1 MNRSNKKPST
11 YKTPYRNYSQNKPTK
26 IYLDASKKETKIKED
41 EKQTLNNINNS
52 ENKKE
57 EPSLEEEKKKRD
69 KVIHENNIKVI
80 DILQKEFGK
89 YEKENELIIEEMKRL
104 KQQEKE
110 LFQTYDKI
118 RDDIETEKDELEE
131 IKDINTEKNR
141 EYLELSRLR
150 RINPNEQN
158 DGNNNNNNNTRNNNI
173 NNQAR
178 PHPLNRFTLGEVM
191 DGLLR
196 ISRGRTEEDDDSDD
210 VPHLPFI
217 FMPSRESNDDG
228 PPMSYEQIQALPSS
242 NYPRGNNNEKCT
254 ICQFDFCYNDVV
266 TKLTKCQHIF
276 HKSCLSNRLSARR
289 SSKCPTCRVSII

>member
-41 EKQTLNNINNS
+41 KNQSLNNINNS

-57 EPSLEEEKKKRD
+57 ELTLEEEKKKRD
-69 KVIHENNIKVI
+69 KILHENNIKVI
-80 DILQKEFGK
+80 DLLQKEFEK
-89 YEKENELIIEEMKRL
+89 YEKDNELIMEEMKRL

-110 LFQTYDKI
+110 LIQTYDKI

-141 EYLELSRLR
+141 EYLEISRLR
-150 RINPNEQN
+150 NRNTNSQN
-158 DGNNNNNNNTRNNNI
+158 DGNNNNIRNNNI
-173 NNQAR
+173 NNEAR

-196 ISRGRTEEDDDSDD
+196 ISRGRIEENDDSDD
-210 VPHLPFI
+210 GPHLPFI
-217 FMPSRESNDDG
+217 LIPSRDSNDEG
-228 PPMSYEQIQALPSS
+228 PPMSYAQIQALPSS

-266 TKLTKCQHIF
+266 TKLAKCHHIF
-276 HKSCLSNRLSARR
+276 HKSCLSNRLSARQ
-289 SSKCPTCRVSII
+289 SSKCPTCKVSII

>member
-41 EKQTLNNINNS
+41 KNQSLNNINNS

-57 EPSLEEEKKKRD
+57 ELTLEEEKKKRD
-69 KVIHENNIKVI
+69 KILHENNIKVI
-80 DILQKEFGK
+80 EVLQKEFEK
-89 YEKENELIIEEMKRL
+89 YEKDNELIMEEMKRL

-110 LFQTYDKI
+110 LIQTYDKI

-141 EYLELSRLR
+141 EYLEISRLR
-150 RINPNEQN
+150 NRNTNSQN
-158 DGNNNNNNNTRNNNI
+158 DGNNNNIRNNNI
-173 NNQAR
+173 NNEER

-196 ISRGRTEEDDDSDD
+196 ISRGRIEEDDDSNDG
-210 VPHLPFI
+210 PHLPFI
-217 FMPSRESNDDG
+217 LIPSRDNNDEG
-228 PPMSYEQIQALPSS
+228 PPMTYEQIQALPSS

-266 TKLTKCQHIF
+266 TKLAKCHHIF
-276 HKSCLSNRLSARR
+276 HKSCLSNRLSARQ
-289 SSKCPTCRVSII
+289 SSKCPTCKVSII